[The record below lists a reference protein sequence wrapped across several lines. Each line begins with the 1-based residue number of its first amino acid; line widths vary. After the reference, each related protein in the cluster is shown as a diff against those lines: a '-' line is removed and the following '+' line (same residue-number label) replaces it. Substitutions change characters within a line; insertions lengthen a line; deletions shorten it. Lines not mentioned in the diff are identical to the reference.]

1 MILLKTE
8 LKGCKVV
15 RKTAHRFQLLH
26 FRVES
31 LLQTLE
37 FLYVTQLSALHIIP
51 YLSGMI
57 FVTWSSLQRMAHTY
71 GLCSVDHEVC
81 RLREKAQRAEQ
92 NSHSGMSWPESLRWS
107 ASCAPPETESVHCN
121 LHVISIWSPNQRIS
135 VTLRKDFQIQVFQ
148 LWPRLVHC
156 DY

>member
-1 MILLKTE
+1 VILLKTE

-57 FVTWSSLQRMAHTY
+57 FVT
-71 GLCSVDHEVC
+71 
-81 RLREKAQRAEQ
+81 
-92 NSHSGMSWPESLRWS
+92 
-107 ASCAPPETESVHCN
+107 
-121 LHVISIWSPNQRIS
+121 
-135 VTLRKDFQIQVFQ
+135 
-148 LWPRLVHC
+148 
-156 DY
+156 